1 MMKQYL
7 LGNEIDF
14 EKKCKLRIWAGA
26 GFVLLGTLA
35 LIALSF
41 YRFHVPVLY
50 LEEGHQD
57 FVGGFYC
64 GTGFA
69 LIASGL
75 ITILKNRRYLKKAD
89 LQKKRKVYE
98 QDERNRMI
106 GLRSWAY
113 AGYSM
118 FLLLYLSILV
128 SGFISMTI
136 LKVLLVVLAVF
147 GLLLFCFSLILRKLM

>member
-1 MMKQYL
+1 MMKQYF

-14 EKKCKLRIWAGA
+14 TKKCRLRIWAGA
-26 GFVLLGTLA
+26 GFVLLGALA
-35 LIALSF
+35 LAALTV
-41 YRFHVPVLY
+41 YRFDFPVFY

-75 ITILKNRRYLKKAD
+75 ITIFKNWRYLKKKE
-89 LQKKRKVYE
+89 LGKKREVYE
-98 QDERNRMI
+98 LDERNRMI

-113 AGYSM
+113 AGYTL
-118 FLLLYLSILV
+118 FLFLYLAILV
-128 SGFISMTI
+128 SGFLSMTV
-136 LKVLLVVLAVF
+136 LKVLLAVMAVF
-147 GLLLFCFSLILRKLM
+147 GLTLFFFSLILRKLM